1 MKLRVLLVSN
11 QVRGIDGTGGLGDVA
26 SALPKALAVRDD
38 IEIRVL
44 TPGFKE
50 ISGLKDNPDLANR
63 FNGDPLKTLSIT
75 FGRKNVTVDVY
86 EHSLPKSEASEP
98 TVICYLLRADQFD
111 RANDSPEQAILLCRA
126 AVEFLKVFEAFRPDV
141 IHCNDWHSGLI
152 PVYLNTLYS
161 ADPYLGR
168 IATLYT
174 THNAGYGY
182 QGAFPT
188 EKTPI
193 SPDDLLSLAG
203 LQRSTIFLPFRT
215 RSLEHQDRFIF
226 AKGGFGFADLISTVS
241 IQYAHEILT
250 PAFGGGFEDLLKQRA
265 HDLCGIVDG
274 IDTEVEWNPAKDTY
288 ISHNYSKSD
297 TIQTVRD
304 RKQQIRQPLRDW
316 KDKAGQQP
324 FADLK
329 ADSTLIAL
337 VGRIASQKFPI
348 LLPVLEDICKI
359 ERVQVAVLGDAHPED
374 SEGQQYAEKI
384 RQLAARPGGNLLFY
398 RGFDI
403 PLSHLIY
410 AASDMF
416 LVPSTYEP
424 CGLTQLISM
433 RYGTV
438 PVVRFVGGLVDTV
451 IDEQTG
457 AGANGFGFQTQ
468 VEYPK
473 TKDDFNR
480 EARKLLE
487 TVKRAI
493 NTMRN
498 NPGRWHE
505 LMKNGMARDSSWSVP
520 ATQYMKLYDEAV
532 ARRVKS
538 HFLLG

>member
-26 SALPKALAVRDD
+26 SALPKALAIRDD

-44 TPGFKE
+44 TPGFQE
-50 ISGLKDNPDLANR
+50 VSGLRDNPDLANR
-63 FNGDPLKTLSIT
+63 FGGPPLKSLSIP

-86 EHSLPKSEASEP
+86 EYSLPQSDDSEP
-98 TVICYLLRADQFD
+98 TVICYLLRAAPFD

-126 AVEFLKVFEAFRPDV
+126 TVEFLKDFEAFRPDV

-152 PVYLNTLYS
+152 PVYLNTMYS

-193 SPDDLLSLAG
+193 SPDDLLSLSG

-215 RSLEHQDRFIF
+215 RSLEHQGQLIF

-250 PAFGGGFEDLLKQRA
+250 PALGGGFEDLLKQRA

-274 IDTEVEWNPAKDTY
+274 IDTEIEWNPARDPHIPY
-288 ISHNYSKSD
+288 NYSKSD
-297 TIQTVRD
+297 AIQTVRD
-304 RKQQIRQPLRDW
+304 SKQRTRQSLQAWTDQE
-316 KDKAGQQP
+316 GQQP

-329 ADSTLIAL
+329 TDSTLLAL

-348 LLPVLEDICKI
+348 LLPALEDICKI
-359 ERVQVAVLGDAHPED
+359 ERVQVAILGDAHPED
-374 SEGQQYAEKI
+374 AEGQQYADRI
-384 RQLAARPGGNLLFY
+384 RQLAARPRSNLLFY

-451 IDEQTG
+451 IDEQ
-457 AGANGFGFQTQ
+457 AGTHANGFGFQTQ
-468 VEYPK
+468 VEYPR
-473 TKDDFNR
+473 TKDDFSR

-487 TVKRAI
+487 TVKRAV
-493 NTMRN
+493 NTLRS
-498 NPGRWHE
+498 NPDRWHGV
-505 LMKNGMARDSSWSVP
+505 MKNGLERDSSWSVP

-532 ARRVKS
+532 ARRVKF

>member
-26 SALPKALAVRDD
+26 AALPKALAVRDD
-38 IEIRVL
+38 IDIRVL
-44 TPGFKE
+44 MPGFKE
-50 ISGLKDNPDLANR
+50 ISGLRDNPGLANR
-63 FNGDPLKTLSIT
+63 FDGAPLKSLSIP
-75 FGRKNVTVDVY
+75 FGKNDVAVDVHEY
-86 EHSLPKSEASEP
+86 SLLQDDDDAPALM
-98 TVICYLLRADQFD
+98 CYLLRADPFD

-126 AVEFLKVFEAFRPDV
+126 AVEFLKDFEAFRPDV

-152 PVYLNTLYS
+152 PVYLNTMYS

-174 THNAGYGY
+174 IHNAGYGY

-193 SPDDLLSLAG
+193 DPDEMLSLTG
-203 LQRSTIFLPFRT
+203 LQASAIFLPFRT
-215 RSLEHQDRFIF
+215 RSLEHQGQLIF
-226 AKGGFGFADLISTVS
+226 AKGGLGFADLISTVS

-265 HDLCGIVDG
+265 QDLCGIVDG
-274 IDTEVEWNPAKDTY
+274 IDTEVEWNPARDPH
-288 ISHNYSKSD
+288 IPCHYSKCD
-297 TIQTVRD
+297 TIQTIQDCKLRT
-304 RKQQIRQPLRDW
+304 RQPLQAWTDR
-316 KDKAGQQP
+316 AGQQP
-324 FADLK
+324 FADLE
-329 ADSTLIAL
+329 ADSTLLAL
-337 VGRIASQKFPI
+337 VGRIASQKFPV
-348 LLPVLEDICKI
+348 LMPALEDICKI
-359 ERVQVAVLGDAHPED
+359 ERVQVAILGDAHPED
-374 SEGQQYAEKI
+374 AEGQHYADTI
-384 RQLAARPGGNLLFY
+384 RQLAARRGSNLLFY

-424 CGLTQLISM
+424 CGLTQMISM
-433 RYGTV
+433 RYGSV

-451 IDEQTG
+451 VDEQ
-457 AGANGFGFQTQ
+457 AGPHANGFGFQTQ
-468 VEYPK
+468 VEYPR

-487 TVKRAI
+487 TVRRAVS
-493 NTMRN
+493 TLRN
-498 NPGRWHE
+498 SPERWQV
-505 LMKNGMARDSSWSVP
+505 LMKNGLERDSSWSVP

-532 ARRVKS
+532 TRRVRL